1 MRPDGSPETWYESIT
16 VFHSQ
21 RAIASYLTATRA
33 DLECLLGTTTERRR
47 RAALLLHKTVQQPL

>member
-16 VFHSQ
+16 VLFYSQ

-33 DLECLLGTTTERRR
+33 DLECLPGTTTERR
-47 RAALLLHKTVQQPL
+47 